1 MDLLT
6 DIITPIAS
14 QPILTGTIFFAPLFF
29 ALGALMGLG
38 ADQAARRLVA
48 RPASGR
54 RRRAAVAGL
63 FGLFAAAYFWAVFGG
78 YVDFAPN
85 PTGLESRLC
94 RYLVHLGAAWVLL
107 VATLTDFD
115 DYIIPDA
122 LMIPATLGAVIAM
135 TVFPAQLPCVTHII
149 EPTCTDVHFGPL
161 MACSTQDW
169 PLAKQWGVGLGCW
182 FFWCFALLDRRWYA
196 RLGMKRAGALFCR
209 RLRQSPLTPILTLL
223 AVLGGV
229 GIALVSFDFLSSSF
243 LAEQDY
249 YDHLRGEIIVGKVA
263 DTDSGRMLSALIG
276 LVIGMAM
283 IWLVRIAGRL
293 TLGREAMGFG
303 DVVLMGFIGA
313 IVGWQGAIV
322 VFFLAP
328 FAGLIFGL
336 VRAAFRSEREIPYGP
351 FLCLATVAVWF
362 FWPRLWTFVEPVF
375 SDLGA
380 ILLLGAIGAVL
391 LVVLLM
397 GIRLIKS
404 FIFG

>member
-1 MDLLT
+1 MMDLLT
-6 DIITPIAS
+6 DIITPIALG
-14 QPILTGTIFFAPLFF
+14 QIPTGTFFFALSFF

-38 ADQAARRLVA
+38 ADTVARRLT
-48 RPASGR
+48 ASTDSSWH
-54 RRRAAVAGL
+54 RRAAVAVL
-63 FGLFAAAYFWAVFGG
+63 FGFFAAAYFWAIFGG
-78 YVDFAPN
+78 SVDFASN
-85 PTGLESRLC
+85 PTSLETRLC
-94 RYLVHLGAAWVLL
+94 RYFVHLDAAWVLL

-122 LMIPATLGAVIAM
+122 LMIPATFSAVVAM
-135 TVFPAQLPCVTHII
+135 TLFPAQLPCAIHII
-149 EPTCTDVHFGPL
+149 EPTYTDAHYGPL
-161 MACSTQDW
+161 VACPTQGW
-169 PLAKQWGVGLGCW
+169 PLVKQLAVGLGCW

-209 RLRQSPLTPILTLL
+209 RLRQSRLTLL
-223 AVLGGV
+223 LAALAVVGGI
-229 GIALVSFDFLSSSF
+229 GIALVSFGFLSGLTTF
-243 LAEQDY
+243 EHA
-249 YDHLRGEIIVGKVA
+249 HGEILVGSGA
-263 DTDSGRMLSALIG
+263 DTASARMLSALIG
-276 LVIGMAM
+276 LVVGMAM
-283 IWLVRIAGRL
+283 IWLVRVAGRL

-303 DVVLMGFIGA
+303 DVVLMGLIGVL
-313 IVGWQGAIV
+313 VGWQGAIL

-362 FWPRLWTFVEPVF
+362 FWPSLWMFVEPIF
-375 SDLGA
+375 SDPGA
-380 ILLLGAIGAVL
+380 ILLLGAVGAVL